1 MKLSKF
7 DAAERQLIQA
17 VNLFLEEGDE
27 ISVHTLIEAANQI
40 LRDIGEDH
48 GVTSFVR
55 SHPKISDERKRD
67 FYKALSKSKNF
78 FKHADKDKEEV
89 LDFDPATNHL
99 SLLEGAALHTQI
111 KKGVIP
117 EVLVF
122 ELWFFSE
129 YPDFFEFD
137 KCFNEKVRSLNLE
150 HKNLNLISFR
160 ELLKEL
166 RVSGNASHGLF
177 LNYGL

>member
-17 VNLFLEEGDE
+17 IKLFLEEGDQ
-27 ISVHTLIEAANQI
+27 ISVHTLIEAANQV
-40 LRDIGEDH
+40 LRDIGGDH
-48 GVTSFVR
+48 GATSFIR
-55 SHPKISDERKRD
+55 NHPQIPSEKKRE

-78 FKHADKDKEEV
+78 FKHADKDKDEF

-137 KCFNEKVRSLNLE
+137 KDFNDKVKSLNLE
-150 HKNLNLISFR
+150 HENLSLIDFK
-160 ELLKEL
+160 ELLSYL
-166 RVSGNASHGLF
+166 RDSDNISHGLCF
-177 LNYGL
+177 DYGL

>member
-17 VNLFLEEGDE
+17 INLFLEEGDQ

-40 LRDIGEDH
+40 LRDMGEDH
-48 GVTSFVR
+48 GAKSFVR
-55 SHPKISDERKRD
+55 NHRRIPDERKKD
-67 FYKALSKSKNF
+67 FYKALSKAKNF
-78 FKHADKDKEEV
+78 FKHADKDKDEI

-129 YPDFFEFD
+129 YPGFFKFD
-137 KCFNEKVRSLNLE
+137 KCFNEKVKSLNLE
-150 HKNLNLISFR
+150 NKKLSLVDFR
-160 ELLKEL
+160 ELLKDL
-166 RVSGNASHGLF
+166 RVGGNTVHGLF